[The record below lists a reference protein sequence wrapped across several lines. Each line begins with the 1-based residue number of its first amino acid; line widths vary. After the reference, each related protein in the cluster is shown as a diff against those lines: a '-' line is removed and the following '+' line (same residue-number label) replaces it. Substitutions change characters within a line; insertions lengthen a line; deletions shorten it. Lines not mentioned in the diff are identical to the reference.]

1 MGQSWAVKGDEQM
14 RLTRPRVEPLPESEW
29 TEQARA
35 TIEPTRAMANGR
47 VFNIFSTLAH
57 YPDLLKRWM
66 VFANHVLVK
75 STLPPRERELL
86 ILRIGWL
93 CRAEY
98 EWSQHVLI
106 GRAVGLSD
114 ADIDRIADGPDAPG
128 WSPADATLLRAV
140 DELHGDAF
148 LSDATWQ
155 ALAERYSTQQ
165 IMDVIFTVGQY
176 ALVSMALNSLGVQLD
191 EGLPRMRG
199 EG

>member
-1 MGQSWAVKGDEQM
+1 M
-14 RLTRPRVEPLPESEW
+14 RPTRPRIDPLPESEW

-35 TIEPTRAMANGR
+35 TIEPTRAMSGGR

-57 YPDLLKRWM
+57 HPDLLKRWM

-98 EWSQHVLI
+98 EWSQHVVI

-114 ADIDRIADGPDAPG
+114 DEIDRIGDGPDAAG
-128 WSPADATLLRAV
+128 WSTDDAALLRAT
-140 DELHGDAF
+140 DELHSDACIG
-148 LSDATWQ
+148 DATWS
-155 ALAERYSTQQ
+155 ALAARWSTQQ
-165 IMDVIFTVGQY
+165 IMDMIFTVGQY

-191 EGLPRMRG
+191 EG
-199 EG
+199 